1 MRLVFLAVLL
11 LSLSPTAT
19 SFTLDRRQP
28 SKNFNHCDPKRH
40 SNINQLLISERSVSF
55 TIPAMSSNS
64 ENDID
69 TVRQDQAVI
78 TDLARYAIKGLSGD
92 LLDSVKIPKGGVQTF
107 PDDRRFALLKETNSD
122 KFDASDPEWLHK
134 ENFLCAFSAPELMA
148 SFRSHYEIVEK
159 SNDDGCEEIQRLLT
173 LYRRDSEGGDA
184 SAKPVLGP
192 IDLGLDSGRDELA
205 SFFSNE
211 SNESLVCVTKETD
224 GKVSTFQFGNTRA
237 GVKNNPGGNTRTVH
251 IVNRATVREFSDKT
265 GLDIGPMRFRPNIII
280 DGLEPWE
287 EFKWVGKTLRV
298 VPKTSN
304 SDDSTNAPEIIV
316 KVLSRTVRCEGIGI
330 DPYDPSTGKLDMPKL
345 ISKNYPEHGPYLGV
359 YASLEV
365 IGGGDNGEDNFKLM
379 SVGDTIEL
387 L

>member
-1 MRLVFLAVLL
+1 
-11 LSLSPTAT
+11 
-19 SFTLDRRQP
+19 
-28 SKNFNHCDPKRH
+28 
-40 SNINQLLISERSVSF
+40 
-55 TIPAMSSNS
+55 MSSNS
-64 ENDID
+64 ENDK
-69 TVRQDQAVI
+69 DQVVI

-92 LLDSVKIPKGGVQTF
+92 LLNSVKIPKGGVQTF

-159 SNDDGCEEIQRLLT
+159 SNDDGHEQIQRLLT
-173 LYRRDSEGGDA
+173 LYRRNSEGGDA
-184 SAKPVLGP
+184 SAEPVLGP

-211 SNESLVCVTKETD
+211 SNESLVCVTKESD

-280 DGLEPWE
+280 DGLKPWE

-298 VPKTSN
+298 VPKTSK
-304 SDDSTNAPEIIV
+304 SGDSTNAPEIIV

-330 DPYDPSTGKLDMPKL
+330 DPHDPSAGKLDMPKL

-365 IGGGDNGEDNFKLM
+365 IGGENGEDDFKLM
-379 SVGDTIEL
+379 SVGDTMDL